1 MKKYFSLMLAIVTV
15 LFFAGL
21 VMKNE
26 WHLHQSK
33 SIFIKLK
40 PVDPRSILQG
50 DYMALAYELNLQSLK
65 ALTGSE
71 SEALD
76 QVIFNHASVPAKV
89 ILDSRNRVI
98 RTILDPNSLSNEQ
111 NLILKN
117 PDNHYQS
124 LYPASRSFLFAEGL
138 AHCYEKAKYASYSHL
153 WCMRGK
159 RVAYP
164 VDCFLQEI
172 INSRAI
178 RHDKYYPECSFTTR

>member
-1 MKKYFSLMLAIVTV
+1 MKKHFSLMLAVVTV

-98 RTILDPNSLSNEQ
+98 RTVLDPKSLSNEQ
-111 NLILKN
+111 NLILKKSR
-117 PDNHYQS
+117 QS
-124 LYPASRSFLFAEGL
+124 LSIFVPSFS
-138 AHCYEKAKYASYSHL
+138 K
-153 WCMRGK
+153 
-159 RVAYP
+159 
-164 VDCFLQEI
+164 FLI
-172 INSRAI
+172 CRRLS
-178 RHDKYYPECSFTTR
+178 SLL

>member
-1 MKKYFSLMLAIVTV
+1 MREKSNEKVFLSYACNSHCI

-98 RTILDPNSLSNEQ
+98 RTILDPKSLSNEQ

-124 LYPASRSFLFAEGL
+124 SHSFLFRTPEDAE
-138 AHCYEKAKYASYSHL
+138 E
-153 WCMRGK
+153 
-159 RVAYP
+159 RV
-164 VDCFLQEI
+164 C
-172 INSRAI
+172 
-178 RHDKYYPECSFTTR
+178 

>member
-1 MKKYFSLMLAIVTV
+1 MLAIVTI

-65 ALTGSE
+65 ALTE

-98 RTILDPNSLSNEQ
+98 RTVLDPKSLSNEQ
-111 NLILKN
+111 NLILKIRTITIN
-117 PDNHYQS
+117 LCTQ
-124 LYPASRSFLFAEGL
+124 LL
-138 AHCYEKAKYASYSHL
+138 AVSYLPKA
-153 WCMRGK
+153 
-159 RVAYP
+159 
-164 VDCFLQEI
+164 
-172 INSRAI
+172 
-178 RHDKYYPECSFTTR
+178 

>member
-1 MKKYFSLMLAIVTV
+1 
-15 LFFAGL
+15 
-21 VMKNE
+21 MKNE
-26 WHLHQSK
+26 WQLHQSK

-111 NLILKN
+111 NLIFKKSG
-117 PDNHYQS
+117 QS
-124 LYPASRSFLFAEGL
+124 LSIFVPSF
-138 AHCYEKAKYASYSHL
+138 SQ
-153 WCMRGK
+153 
-159 RVAYP
+159 
-164 VDCFLQEI
+164 FLI
-172 INSRAI
+172 CRRLGSLL
-178 RHDKYYPECSFTTR
+178 